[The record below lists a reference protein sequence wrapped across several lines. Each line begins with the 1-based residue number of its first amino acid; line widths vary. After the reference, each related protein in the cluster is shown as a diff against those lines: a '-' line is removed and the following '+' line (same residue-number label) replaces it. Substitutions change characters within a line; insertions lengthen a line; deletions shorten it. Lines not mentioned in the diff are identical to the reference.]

1 MSSDAVFPRKQRGPV
16 QIGTRAETLAENATS
31 ATRRRGIAPTA
42 SVNSLV
48 AVIDIFPE
56 QADVFPADA
65 YPRIFGLQATF
76 ILFAIVTYL
85 GAHDPRRDPR

>member
-1 MSSDAVFPRKQRGPV
+1 
-16 QIGTRAETLAENATS
+16 
-31 ATRRRGIAPTA
+31 
-42 SVNSLV
+42 VNSLV